1 VKSIIVSKKIMF
13 KKNDTSIT
21 GQILAD
27 LKKPVG
33 SFEKKTPN
41 NVANSNASRGN
52 AINRHNNNSSRPNQG
67 QRIQPQ
73 AANPGNANAPML
85 GFVSAS
91 NKQAPKVSSQSIPG
105 ANHAGANNR
114 HSNTGRPQTA
124 KKRSLPVRKPSSNRK
139 PMMQGN
145 PAGDHLRITPL
156 GGNEEV
162 GRNMTL
168 FEYGGDIIILD
179 MGLQFPEEDMPGIDY
194 IIPNTNYLKGKE
206 KNIRGVIFSH
216 GHLDHIG
223 AAPILLRE
231 LNYPPI
237 VGRDLTLAMIKRKMD
252 DFEMNS
258 ASQLKTIRVNTVA
271 DKIKLGKFEIEFF
284 DVEHSVMDAVGVIV
298 KTPDGTVIHPG
309 DWTMD
314 SNPENLER
322 VTYSHLSKLPA
333 PRILMLESLG
343 ATDTRISEK
352 TESDMYVNLNE
363 LVSSAQGMV
372 IIGTFSSQIKRIGKI
387 IEYADSIGKKV
398 ALDGYSMKMNIEI
411 AKELGYVKN
420 FKNTQI
426 TVNEIHKHPR
436 NKVVVIC
443 TGAQGEGNAVLSR
456 IVNDEHRFIQVQK
469 SDTVIFSSSIVPG
482 NERTVQR
489 LKDDL
494 YRKCDNVIHS
504 DILDVH
510 TSGHSNAHDIKD
522 VLRQI
527 QPTFFLPVYGNH
539 YMLKEAGK
547 LGEQVGI
554 KKENIFVLDNGNQL
568 EVAENKARMLAQK
581 VDTSY
586 VMVDGLGVG
595 DVGEVVLRDR
605 QLLAKD
611 GMFMI
616 VVIIDSKTKKIVGTP
631 QITSR
636 GFIFVK
642 ENFDLVNATK
652 RVVEKIIKE
661 KTSAEVSVNWEYIK
675 NNIREAVGSF
685 LFTKTERRPM
695 ILPVVIEV

>member
-1 VKSIIVSKKIMF
+1 MF
-13 KKNDTSIT
+13 KKRDTSLA

-27 LKKPVG
+27 LKKPV
-33 SFEKKTPN
+33 
-41 NVANSNASRGN
+41 NSNAGRSNADRSFQNVSNGSPSRQARNASFNQGVSQASSGHVKAGAPNHDLNQKRPNAANGNSAGIASGNNKRSNAGGNSRGGK
-52 AINRHNNNSSRPNQG
+52 RRPVGKRNNPSRTQ
-67 QRIQPQ
+67 I
-73 AANPGNANAPML
+73 
-85 GFVSAS
+85 
-91 NKQAPKVSSQSIPG
+91 SQS
-105 ANHAGANNR
+105 
-114 HSNTGRPQTA
+114 
-124 KKRSLPVRKPSSNRK
+124 
-139 PMMQGN
+139 N
-145 PAGDHLRITPL
+145 PASDHLRITPI

-179 MGLQFPEEDMPGIDY
+179 MGMMFPEEDMPGIDY
-194 IIPNTNYLKGKE
+194 IIPNISYLKGKE
-206 KNIRGVIFSH
+206 KDIKGVILSH

-231 LNYPPI
+231 LGYPPI
-237 VGRDLTLAMIKRKMD
+237 VGRDLTLALVKKKME
-252 DFEMNS
+252 DFEINS
-258 ASQLKTIRVNTVA
+258 ANNLKTVRVNKVS
-271 DKIKLGKFEIEFF
+271 DKVRLGKFEIEFF
-284 DVEHSVMDAVGVIV
+284 DVEHSVMDAVGVII

-314 SNPENLER
+314 SDPSHAER
-322 VTYSHLSKLPA
+322 VTYGHLSKLPA

-343 ATDTRISEK
+343 ATDTRVSEK
-352 TESDMYVNLNE
+352 TEEDMYVNLNE
-363 LVSSAQGMV
+363 LISSAKGMV

-411 AKELGYVKN
+411 AKELGYIKN
-420 FKNTQI
+420 FKKTQI
-426 TVNEIHKHPR
+426 SVNEIHKHPR

-456 IVNDEHRFIQVQK
+456 IVNDEHRFIRVQK
-469 SDTVIFSSSIVPG
+469 DDTVIFSSSIVPG

-510 TSGHSNAHDIKD
+510 TSGHSNAHDIQE

-539 YMLKEAGK
+539 YMLKEAAK
-547 LGEQVGI
+547 LGERVGI

-568 EVAENKARMLAQK
+568 EVAENKAKMLAQK

-652 RVVEKIIKE
+652 RVVEKVIKE
-661 KTSAEVSVNWEYIK
+661 KTSAEVSVNWDYVK
-675 NNIREAVGSF
+675 NNIRESVGSF

-695 ILPVVIEV
+695 VLPVVIEV